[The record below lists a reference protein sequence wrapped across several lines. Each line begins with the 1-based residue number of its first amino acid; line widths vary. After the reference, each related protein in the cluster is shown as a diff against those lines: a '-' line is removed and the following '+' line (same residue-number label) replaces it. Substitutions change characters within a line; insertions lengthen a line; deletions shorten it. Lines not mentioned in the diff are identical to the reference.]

1 MLKIKC
7 CKNSC
12 RRFYM
17 LFLVF
22 MGSFLLMQNPS
33 QAGEVMN
40 PWHLSIYAGGV
51 FPDDDKIEDNVT
63 VGGRITYEFLEN
75 IEAGVDIS
83 WQEYEDKFGI
93 KKLGDVTHIPVCAI
107 VKYNIVLN
115 PESRTIIPYL
125 LGGIGFSYWR
135 YDEALSS
142 ISADDDISFTAKI
155 GAGVDI
161 SLGDKA
167 SLFLEGG
174 YSWAEYDIR
183 GTINGPF
190 APMVVSGSTELNL
203 AFAVLGLRIS
213 L

>member
-1 MLKIKC
+1 MPKIKC
-7 CKNSC
+7 CKNFC

-22 MGSFLLMQNPS
+22 MGSFLLIQNPS
-33 QAGEVMN
+33 QAGEVEK
-40 PWHLSIYAGGV
+40 PWHMSMYAGGV
-51 FPDDDKIEDNVT
+51 FPDDDTIDDNVT

-75 IEAGVDIS
+75 IEAGIDIS
-83 WQEYEDKFGI
+83 WQQYEDKFWNT
-93 KKLGDVTHIPVCAI
+93 KLGDVTHIPVYAI
-107 VKYNIVLN
+107 VKYNIILN
-115 PESRTIIPYL
+115 PESKTILPYL
-125 LGGIGFSYWR
+125 LGGVGFSYWH

-142 ISADDDISFTAKI
+142 ISADDDISFTGKV
-155 GAGVDI
+155 GAGLDI

-183 GTINGPF
+183 GTISGSFMPI
-190 APMVVSGSTELNL
+190 VVSGSTELNL